1 MENSSGV
8 VEATRLAGYKEAFR
22 KYGLSINPSFF
33 CNIDPHNK
41 NMDQICYEECKKM
54 LTQKDRPTAI
64 ICSIVF
70 MRTIL
75 RIAEENHWTI
85 PEDLSLVATEYSD
98 QYQFSYMNFTR
109 IQSIASEV
117 TELAFKKLLRTI
129 YNKRGSFESQL
140 NKLTLTIGDTT
151 AAPKHI

>member
-1 MENSSGV
+1 
-8 VEATRLAGYKEAFR
+8 
-22 KYGLSINPSFF
+22 
-33 CNIDPHNK
+33 
-41 NMDQICYEECKKM
+41 M

-75 RIAEENHWTI
+75 RIAEENHWSI
-85 PEDLSLVATEYSD
+85 PEDLSLIATEYSD

-117 TELAFKKLLRTI
+117 TELAFKKLLRII
-129 YNKRGSFESQL
+129 YNKHGSFESQL